1 MFSQPEFTDPPV
13 RGGQQIAKFID
24 DHGYSHV
31 FAIPG
36 SSMAGFLHAMQ
47 NCEAEYVPAIHE
59 SVTVAM
65 ADGFSRVAG
74 SGLAM
79 LYMLPGVA
87 NGLGNIYNAW
97 KDESPLTIL
106 ASNQSTRLKTPEW
119 TVCEGDLVSM
129 TKPYTR
135 LSHEIAPGMAL
146 RPWLDQA
153 RRTAM
158 GPLPGPTFLSLQ
170 ENVIDEPQQVET
182 SRSSQRPAATAP
194 DLGPVLAALRSA
206 ERPLIVVG
214 GQLARWNGARAIEE
228 LAADQAI
235 PMTYEA
241 SFNDRMGAAPGHP
254 NMFGNIIGSAAPME
268 QDADVVLVIGA
279 RFMAESHVR
288 PLPWFPKARFIAH
301 INADPAKLEATQSA
315 DFAAAC
321 DPGAAAATLRDALA
335 IDGAPAETR
344 QRRSNWM
351 QAVRDSGPNGFLP
364 AISHYLD
371 AVAPLTDALDHGWL
385 VDESTL
391 AIFALQERM
400 KATDGSR
407 YIGTSGCSLGWGT
420 GAAVGVALASG
431 DPVTLVIGDGSLR
444 FSALGLWSIAQQNV
458 PVTIVVLD
466 NDGYGSTRMF
476 ERLYIEKLGPEA
488 RPQKPGYLG
497 SDMRGSG
504 PGVKSIIEGFG
515 IPCHQCA
522 PGEDT
527 RKAMLAAWERG
538 RTRPSAIILPV
549 DFAG

>member
-1 MFSQPEFTDPPV
+1 MFGSPEFTEASV
-13 RGGQQIAKFID
+13 RGGQQIARFID

-36 SSMAGFLHAMQ
+36 SSMAGFLHAAQ
-47 NCEAEYVPAIHE
+47 SCDAKYVPAIHE

-87 NGLGNIYNAW
+87 NGLGNLYNAW
-97 KDESPLTIL
+97 KDESPLTLL

-129 TKPYTR
+129 TRPYTR
-135 LSHEIAPGMAL
+135 LSHEISPGMAL

-153 RRTAM
+153 RRTAI

-170 ENVIDEPQQVET
+170 ENVIDEPQPVE
-182 SRSSQRPAATAP
+182 SARVSQRPAATPP
-194 DLGPVLAALRSA
+194 DLSPLLAALRTA
-206 ERPLIVVG
+206 KHPLIVVG
-214 GQLARWNGARAIEE
+214 GQLARWQGSQAIEE
-228 LAADQAI
+228 LSSDQAI

-241 SFNDRMGAAPGHP
+241 SFNDRLGAAPGHA
-254 NMFGNIIGSAAPME
+254 NMFGNIIGSAAPIE
-268 QDADVVLVIGA
+268 QQADVVLVIGA
-279 RFMAESHVR
+279 RLMAESHVR

-301 INADPAKLEATQSA
+301 INVDPAKLEATQSA

-321 DPGAAAATLRDALA
+321 DPGAAAKSLRDALA
-335 IDGAPAETR
+335 SDGATPELK
-344 QRRSNWM
+344 QSRSNWM
-351 QAVRDSGPNGFLP
+351 QSVRDSGPNGFLP
-364 AISHYLD
+364 AIGHYLE
-371 AVAPLTDALDHGWL
+371 ATAPLADALDHGWL

-391 AIFALQERM
+391 AIFALQEGLRTQNG
-400 KATDGSR
+400 AR
-407 YIGTSGCSLGWGT
+407 YIGTTGCSLGWGT

-466 NDGYGSTRMF
+466 NGGYGSTRMF
-476 ERLYIEKLGPEA
+476 EQLYIQKLGPEA
-488 RPQKPGYLG
+488 KPQRPGYLG
-497 SDMRGSG
+497 SDLRGQG

-515 IPCHQCA
+515 IPCHECV
-522 PGEDT
+522 PGDDT
-527 RKAMLAAWERG
+527 RRALMQAWERG
-538 RTRPSAIILPV
+538 QTGPSAIILPV